1 MSTQIDALSAKVDS
15 LGTALTSLVALTDTL
30 KADLDALIAG
40 GSLSPADAAAVQAI
54 SDKID
59 TDVALITSTI
69 TKDTPAP
76 PAP

>member
-1 MSTQIDALSAKVDS
+1 MSVKIDALAAKVDS
-15 LGTALTSLVALTDTL
+15 LGTALTSLVSLTDTL

-40 GSLSPADAAAVQAI
+40 GSLSPADAATVQAI

-59 TDVALITSTI
+59 TDVAAITATV